1 MTVEDFLGR
10 QPLHIAAQAG
20 ATDTVAL
27 LLVKLGANPNQC
39 AGSSL
44 TPLHYAAKVWYGM

>member
-1 MTVEDFLGR
+1 MTVEDILGR
-10 QPLHIAAQAG
+10 QPLHIASQAG

-27 LLVKLGANPNQC
+27 LVKLGASPNQR

-44 TPLHYAAKVWYGM
+44 TPLHYAVKVH